1 MKNAAQWMADP
12 QLYTTSALILCA
24 DAFGS
29 EFIEWDPLTLNLEI
43 KNKYGFEPSENLL
56 DMVQAGTSLYT
67 SDLFFKSLETFAP
80 VCNALN
86 FGTVTSELFLP
97 PDLDDV
103 LWGCTEA
110 KIILGETYEED
121 GFSHNIARFVGA
133 LLDDQGNY
141 SPPRILKFAEYPD
154 ERDAL
159 SHDAFIGDEVGYG
172 AWQNAQEEEKD
183 MLEKWNMRKIRALM
197 VQMKQLP
204 IKTGSTD
211 FIDNVLK
218 ALETA

>member
-1 MKNAAQWMADP
+1 MADP
-12 QLYTTSALILCA
+12 QLYTTSALILCS

-56 DMVQAGTSLYT
+56 DMLQAGCSLYT

-110 KIILGETYEED
+110 KIILGETYD
-121 GFSHNIARFVGA
+121 DQDFSHNIGRFTGA
-133 LLDDQGNY
+133 LLDDQGIY
-141 SPPRILKFAEYPD
+141 QPPRILKFAEYPD
-154 ERDAL
+154 EREAMA
-159 SHDAFIGDEVGYG
+159 HDAFLGDEVGYG
-172 AWQNAQEEEKD
+172 AWQENQKEENR
-183 MLEKWNMRKIRALM
+183 MLEEWNMRKLRALL
-197 VQMKQLP
+197 VQIKQLP

-211 FIDNVLK
+211 FINNAISSLE
-218 ALETA
+218 AL